1 LTTSPELSLP
11 PTWRFVFKN
20 PAHCLAFGFGAGLSP
35 VAPGTAGTLVALPLY
50 AVVAPAL
57 SSALGFAVLGALFVL
72 GIWATGVT
80 GKALGVADHGGM
92 VWDEIV
98 AFLLVLYC
106 IPGTLFWTAA
116 GFVLFRLF
124 DIVKPFPIGWL
135 DRSLKGGVGVM
146 LDDLL
151 AAAYTIASVELLQ
164 RIFNV

>member
-1 LTTSPELSLP
+1 MAAALP
-11 PTWRFVFKN
+11 P
-20 PAHCLAFGFGAGLSP
+20 
-35 VAPGTAGTLVALPLY
+35 
-50 AVVAPAL
+50 
-57 SSALGFAVLGALFVL
+57 ALGFALLAALFVL

-116 GFVLFRLF
+116 GFVLFRSF

-135 DRSLKGGVGVM
+135 DRSVKGGVGVM